1 MRQMQMM
8 SGVQDQAYCASGK
21 AASGMSS
28 NERNQRQISAHALM
42 PPPGPSGKPFTTS
55 TNNKLRFSGSS
66 YAIYSIASIESVVT
80 KSISNQSFTL
90 GYIET
95 AIQCYKTQI
104 GEGGF
109 GSMYR
114 GTLPDGQEVAVK
126 VRSATSTQG
135 TREFDNEQ
143 QQQQANDEFELGG
156 DPFSK
161 WLNPVF
167 AKGHNDKLQFQH
179 VPQIP
184 QTESTEE
191 ASLSLQHF
199 LREQK
204 TQASSLP
211 DAIFNTI
218 RTLLAKNAVFAEVQE
233 IKLNLKNSRHL
244 IGSLSSTAYEL
255 LHLSSMWKYRGFF
268 LINELFKENVDS
280 TLMHWLMFW
289 L

>member
-218 RTLLAKNAVFAEVQE
+218 RTLLAKNAVFAD
-233 IKLNLKNSRHL
+233 
-244 IGSLSSTAYEL
+244 
-255 LHLSSMWKYRGFF
+255 
-268 LINELFKENVDS
+268 ELFKENVDS